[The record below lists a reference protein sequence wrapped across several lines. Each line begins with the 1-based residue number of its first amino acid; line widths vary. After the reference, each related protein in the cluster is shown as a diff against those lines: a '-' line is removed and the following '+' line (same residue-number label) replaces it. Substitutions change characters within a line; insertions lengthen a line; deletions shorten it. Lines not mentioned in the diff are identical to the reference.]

1 MLGHSSSDDP
11 TKYRSDDEVAA
22 WAERDPIVRFER
34 YLIERGI
41 VEAGERAQLEGQ
53 LLAEI
58 DAVIHEQEAA
68 PPMALKTLVEDV
80 YAEVPYHLR
89 REYNDFIAVAE
100 KLGHAQPGDGAF
112 PL

>member
-1 MLGHSSSDDP
+1 ML
-11 TKYRSDDEVAA
+11 E
-22 WAERDPIVRFER
+22 E
-34 YLIERGI
+34 
-41 VEAGERAQLEGQ
+41 GERAGIEAE

-80 YAEVPYHLR
+80 YEEVPYHLR
-89 REYNDFIAVAE
+89 REYNEFIAVAE